1 MTVGTVARNAV
12 AKRPSVAGGPQVT
25 PKPKQCHCS
34 PHPHHPC
41 PHTAASTAK
50 AKAAKAK
57 SARTRAANL
66 ARAQKIL
73 AAHPPTK
80 AQIAKAIM
88 VAKAQRKGAAYVRAQ
103 KIAHMTAGQKTAAQY
118 KRNIA
123 VWKAGQ
129 TRLKHKAQGVKPV
142 RQTASAPKPLPHA
155 FLAAALKTVAQQNKA
170 LAASKVKH
178 HRAVNNPH
186 KPAAKKVAKKKC

>member
-1 MTVGTVARNAV
+1 MASVGTVA
-12 AKRPSVAGGPQVT
+12 KKSLAGGPQTT

-41 PHTAASTAK
+41 PHTAASTAR

-57 SARTRAANL
+57 AARTRATNL

-80 AQIAKAIM
+80 QQIAKAVE
-88 VAKAQRKGAAYVRAQ
+88 VAKVQQ
-103 KIAHMTAGQKTAAQY
+103 KIRAYNHQQKLAHMTAAQKKAAQV

-129 TRLKHKAQGVKPV
+129 TRLKHKAQGIKPV
-142 RQTASAPKPLPHA
+142 RRATNAPKPLPHA

-178 HRAVNNPH
+178 HRTVNNPH
-186 KPAAKKVAKKKC
+186 KPPAKKVAKAKC